1 MAVSIAFRH
10 SFQQTLRLAAVV
22 ALTALAGCSFAPK
35 EAGIGEVVSWQSLDG
50 WQKDQQAEVWPGLLL
65 QCNKLRKKSTDWQR
79 ICTAA
84 DQLDNPNHQ
93 QVRMFFER
101 HFQVYRINGTEGRK
115 DGLITGYYTPLLYG
129 SLQKSERYSYPLYQK
144 PGDMLGIQ
152 VKSCADR
159 SARCRGRVIGD
170 QVMPYYSRAEIDGPK
185 QPLAGQELLW
195 VDDPNAAFFLHIQG
209 SGVIQL
215 DTGELVS
222 VGYKDQNGHAYK
234 PIGRVLVDTG
244 EIAREDISLDSI
256 NQWLEANPQRADWL
270 KNQNPSYVFFYL
282 SNKTESGPRG
292 SLNVPLTNER
302 SVAVDRKIIPLG
314 TPLWLSTTL
323 FDNSDYQR
331 LVLAQ
336 DTGGAIKGPVRADV
350 FFGRGERAKQLA
362 GHMKQSGELFA
373 LLPKPQ

>member
-1 MAVSIAFRH
+1 MAVSVGWVNRIK
-10 SFQQTLRLAAVV
+10 QGMRLTTVV
-22 ALTALAGCSFAPK
+22 AVAALAGCSFAPK
-35 EAGIGEVVSWQSLDG
+35 EAGIGDAVSWNSLDG
-50 WQKDQQAEVWPGLLL
+50 WQQDQQADVWPGLLA
-65 QCNKLRKKSTDWQR
+65 QCQKLRKKSADWQR
-79 ICTAA
+79 ICRAA
-84 DQLDNPNHQ
+84 DQLGTPDHRQ
-93 QVRMFFER
+93 ARAFFES

-115 DGLITGYYTPLLYG
+115 DGLITGYYTPLLHG
-129 SLQKSERYSYPLYQK
+129 SLQRSERYSYPLYRK
-144 PGDMLGIQ
+144 PADMLGIQ
-152 VKSCADR
+152 VQSCADR
-159 SARCRGRVIGD
+159 AARCRGRVIGD
-170 QVMPYYSRAEIDGPK
+170 QVMPYYSRAEIDGPD

-209 SGVIQL
+209 SGVVQL
-215 DTGELVS
+215 DTGELVA

-234 PIGRVLVDTG
+234 PIGRVLIETG
-244 EIAREDISLDSI
+244 EIAKEDISLDSI
-256 NQWLEANPQRADWL
+256 NRWLEAHPERADWL

-282 SNKTESGPRG
+282 SDTVESGPRG

-314 TPLWLSTTL
+314 TPLWLNTTL
-323 FDNSDYQR
+323 FDDSAYQR

>member
-1 MAVSIAFRH
+1 MAVSIVFRH
-10 SFQQTLRLAAVV
+10 RVQQALRLTALV

-35 EAGIGEVVSWQSLDG
+35 EAGIGEAVSWQSLDG

-65 QCNKLRKKSTDWQR
+65 QCNKLRKKSADWQR

-84 DQLDNPNHQ
+84 DQLDNPNNQ
-93 QVRMFFER
+93 QARVFFEK

-144 PGDMLGIQ
+144 PADMLGIQ

-170 QVMPYYSRAEIDGPK
+170 QVMPYYSRAEIDGPG

-234 PIGRVLVDTG
+234 PIGRVLVDNG
-244 EIAREDISLDSI
+244 EVAREDISLDSI
-256 NQWLEANPQRADWL
+256 NQWLETNPQRADWL

-282 SNKTESGPRG
+282 SDKTESGPRG

-350 FFGRGERAKQLA
+350 FFGRGERAKRLA

-373 LLPKPQ
+373 LLPKPR